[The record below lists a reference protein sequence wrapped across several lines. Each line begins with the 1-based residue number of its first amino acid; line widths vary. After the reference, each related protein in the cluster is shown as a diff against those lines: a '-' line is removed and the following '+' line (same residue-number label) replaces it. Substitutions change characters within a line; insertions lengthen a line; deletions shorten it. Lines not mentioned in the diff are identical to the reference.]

1 EGTALTSG
9 RIALSTGGAQVS
21 GLTSLSTGVSVA
33 GNSGAVNI
41 VTSGA
46 TKGAAGDIDLQV
58 GSGDSNAG
66 GNVFGDINVADR
78 NDVSVGGREARGRVE
93 RTAMSG
99 SMSVAS
105 AKPGSGKASGGMSS
119 GAGGSII
126 VRVGSGDA
134 AVEGDVQ
141 IGGSTSVSQQV
152 T

>member
-1 EGTALTSG
+1 
-9 RIALSTGGAQVS
+9 VS

-78 NDVSVGGREARGRVE
+78 NDRGRVE